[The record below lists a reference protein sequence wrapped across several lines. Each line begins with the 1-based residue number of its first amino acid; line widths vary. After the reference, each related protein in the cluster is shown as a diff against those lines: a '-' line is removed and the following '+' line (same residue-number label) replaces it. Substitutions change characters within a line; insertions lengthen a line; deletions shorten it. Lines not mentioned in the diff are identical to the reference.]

1 MKNEEAKT
9 QKQIIKRIL
18 AEQLGI
24 DVSDIENDDSLTH
37 ELHMDS
43 ADITDFFKSLQS
55 QNIDT
60 AKLDITLV
68 DTLEDLFEALGL
80 GE

>member
-1 MKNEEAKT
+1 MKNEEAKE

-24 DVSDIENDDSLTH
+24 DVSDFENDDSLTH

-43 ADITDFFKSLQS
+43 AGLTDFFKSLQS
-55 QNIDT
+55 QNLDT
-60 AKLDITLV
+60 SKLDITQV
-68 DTLEDLFEALGL
+68 DTLEELFEMLGL